1 MEKSTQKQTETFY
14 HRGVLHRLKLYL
26 LLLTGICGSIL
37 AQTSKE
43 VSALAAGDIAFIA
56 YNSDDGSTEGK
67 GFAIVTLVNINV
79 STPTANIFFTDNQW
93 DNDDSDGSRWNTT
106 EGVLTWTI
114 NAEIPA
120 GTVVLFSNV
129 DTTTPTPSTGTISR
143 SGRFDPAKENDAIW
157 AYTGT
162 PMMPT
167 PLAAISNGRPNRTF
181 VINGGLISSS
191 LITGSGLTIG
201 THAFNGQQITNNRD
215 VLEYIGPRNTEMSYA
230 AYLPEIMDMSN
241 WRVDDGNGA
250 ASNSRGAEFPPD
262 LTMFTTSSTVITP
275 PTVQSI
281 TRSTASPTNADM
293 LVWEIMFSEA
303 VQNVEAMD
311 FMVSG
316 TTATVTNVAGSGTT
330 YTVTVSGGNLASLNG
345 DVTLSIRSGNDITDL
360 GGDALNL
367 PIVPSPNE
375 VTYTVD
381 NTLPAIQSVAIASDN
396 TYVDVTFS
404 EGVYNAAGGSGALEA
419 SDFAISI
426 SGGTATFGSVTSV
439 TSGGTTLAGGE
450 TVVRLSFSLNGTA
463 DGAETLE
470 VDLIANSVYDAAG
483 NAAMAMQS
491 SSSNEVMLN
500 GPTDTTPPTV
510 TAIAY
515 NMPSASPTNA
525 DELVWD
531 ITFSEAVPT
540 VVPADFTVTGT
551 GLGSPTITV
560 TGSGTTYT
568 VTVSGGNLASLNG
581 DVTLDIADPGNDIED
596 LAGNDLDLGATPSTN
611 QVTYE
616 VDNTPPTVTAIAY
629 NMPSASPTNANM
641 LVWDITFSEAVEN
654 VDMADFMVSGTGL
667 GSPTIAVTEISGT
680 TYTVT
685 VSGGNLASL
694 NADVTLSIDVGNNI
708 TDAAG
713 NALDLT
719 TPPSTNQVTYEVDN
733 TPPTVTAIAYNMPS
747 VSPTNANMLVWD
759 ITFSEEV
766 STVVPGDFAVS
777 RGSGSVFTNSPTIA
791 VTGSGMNY
799 TVTVS
804 GGDLSTGLD
813 DDVML
818 SVGNSITDEARNALN
833 LSPPTSPSPNQVT
846 YTVDNIPPTVQ
857 SITRST
863 ASPTNADMLVW
874 EIMFSEA
881 VQNVEAMDF
890 MVSGTTATVTNV
902 TGSGTTYTVTVS
914 SGDLADLTANVTLSI
929 ADPGNNITD
938 VLTNTLNLGTTP
950 SPDEFTYIVDNTPPS
965 LSFNTFNAMMFDMS
979 VLGDGFLNAAEDDT
993 DLIITGTAAGAEDG
1007 REVTLTLNSAT
1018 YTGNVTSGVWQ
1029 VTIPATGLQGLT
1041 NGTMYS
1047 IEANVSDQAGNAA
1060 TPVSTTR
1067 DFTYDDMLPTITGTP
1082 GVTSPM
1088 VSGFTINAQM
1098 SEAGEV
1104 HYVVLADGES
1114 PPTNLQV
1121 KAGQDDGGDAA
1132 IVSGTITISTV
1143 GTDVSEAVNTYDLSG
1158 STSYEVYL
1166 VAEDQSGNLSSPVS
1180 QIDATTATADDNS
1193 QISTSTTLDESSVDI
1208 SSVSNV
1214 TPGIEVFDFTVTD
1227 QSGDGAPTLITGLT
1241 IRSGTASSTE
1251 LSGVWDQVIAGARLF
1266 DGTNSVDA
1274 SMINGSSIQFN
1285 TIPIGPG
1292 ALGEIA
1298 ESASKTYT
1306 LSIWLETT
1314 LPGTLPENFDNKSFD
1329 FSVAKTD
1336 IMTSAAGSNFT
1347 GSTVTA
1353 SISSG
1358 AVNTEVVATELDFH
1372 ALPPRIY
1379 INFDFSLTVEAADAN
1394 GNRDVDVDNNVTLSK
1409 ATGAGG
1415 LTSASGLTR
1424 DLSSGVFEWT
1434 DLEVDMF
1441 DNTTPSYTFTVSDN
1455 TVTTPLAAVTSTPEI
1470 NTSIP
1475 DDDSE
1480 ILPVGGEQTTLIPY
1494 INNADNPIPAGG
1506 SGSVQVMTFSIQDMG
1521 FDGIPTFIGDIT
1533 IDITKGPDA
1542 ELDSIGI
1549 FSSDASVK
1557 YGAAPA
1563 TASST
1568 IGLGSGGLEVA
1579 NNDTET
1585 LQIRVSFETMVTDKS
1600 QFEFMISAV
1609 TPLSTVT
1616 TSTVG
1621 GPISAVSRTT
1631 TNDNTIDVKATQLN
1645 NTSIDAIVFVNEA
1658 FNAVV
1663 QAEDANGNVDK
1674 DYTETLTASVETDD
1688 GSGTIT
1694 VGSLSVTDGVY
1705 TFSDLQLNNGGDHKI
1720 TFTSSGTPSHVVKSG
1735 DIVALFKTSDVIADP
1750 GFTYPKFF
1758 DYETYDASTIDNT
1771 AITNNEAL
1779 AIAQFVVRD
1788 GGTGDNSD
1796 GRPTEIS
1803 AVTFRLDLNTPNVI
1817 ENLALFDQDGN
1828 QRGNQ
1833 EAAATNVIFDFDEAG
1848 ASGNDVIDDTDDHV
1862 YTLYA
1867 TFQQKSGITD
1877 KEQIQ
1882 VTLTDI
1888 TNVTNSDTRSYFTR
1902 STSTIVTSPTEVMN
1916 SRNIRTSTT
1925 GDDNVL
1931 DVIADRIVYTTNPGV
1946 VRGARVYERSTG
1958 LTSESA
1964 TVTSSGITRSRN
1976 ITFTI
1981 EARDVNGNL
1990 DTDEASAL
1998 TITGT
2003 SSMGGTPDFRT
2014 MDDRTQFTNGQVND
2028 TIRITTEHESLR
2040 LEISDADANAGSR
2053 DGSSEVGNA
2062 GTSDPFDV
2070 YDTTAPSVTSVMPA
2084 DNATNVPIAGVGG
2097 VGRTLTM
2104 VFDEEIEVN
2113 PAGGVIVVQG
2123 STTPVAEQ
2131 YILDIGNPAQ
2141 VSVAPGTGSP
2151 PTSGSTVTL
2160 TLPANLT
2167 SDIDYFVNI
2176 PQGTFRD
2183 DTEGTIGG
2191 LENDFAGY
2199 TMGTEWNWDMET
2211 VLTAVNAT
2219 STSTTATG
2227 GTVTL
2232 EFNENVDITEGGIP
2246 VTTSGGTVQGF
2257 FSIRDGGGSTT
2268 TGNTITITSL
2278 ADGTDNDEF
2287 LVLNYT
2293 GTPAGDLVITY
2304 TDGGAGGVTLAGA
2317 STPELSAITGNS
2329 LVVDLDNTV
2338 PTLTGA
2344 TRSSDTEIELTF
2356 SEPVFIENKIAAEME
2371 VVDGL
2376 RNAFPGL
2383 GLGNAFA
2390 VSDWNDGTSGDNQ
2403 ITITTASFSGA
2414 IGDLT
2419 VTYRKTTSSIE
2430 DFGFNELQNSQSA
2443 AVENDNTAP
2452 TFTSAAYIDENN
2464 IELTFSEPIRTR
2476 GVNHGDFTV
2485 TDGAGSPPYTVF
2497 NQLDGTPGDSKIT
2510 IRTQDLDRALGD
2522 LTVEYNNR
2530 NAEITDFGGNTAPS
2544 GTQTISRDNKA
2555 PVFSSATKDSDTQIT
2570 VTFDEEVQIISGTPG
2585 GTFGFT
2591 VEDRAGTDYAVTGQ
2605 AYRTARTV
2613 PDAEIVLTT
2622 ADLSNAVGSL
2632 TVSYTHNDA
2641 NDYIADFGN
2650 NNAAD
2655 PTTEEQTITGDDR
2668 VPEFSSATRDSDTQI
2683 TATFNEPVQIVRGT
2697 ASPATFGFTVEDEAG
2712 GTYAVTGQADGT
2724 GGDTDIVLDTEDLS
2738 GSVGDLLVSY
2748 AHNAANDYIVDI
2760 GGVDIGGNNN
2770 PNNTTI
2776 TIEQSMRFAPELSG
2790 GSLPASTEAIYYVPP
2805 GMPTPTDHGD
2815 QLALFRTGK
2824 IVSGVSQPADPSGRT
2839 PVKITPRIDG
2849 STITVYSDAALT
2861 NMVLENTGTSKS
2873 SGYSPTV
2880 GQFFS
2885 MPPFSGF
2892 IDFSGDDDNGVYTFY
2907 ITETAGNGR
2916 SSRGPAI
2923 PYSIAFLDDITK
2935 TIAGPTPDDA
2945 TTFNEDQNEIIVN
2958 ISLAHPTGQ
2967 ILDFTGS
2974 ALRSVVDNPGGT
2986 SSVEFR
2992 VGAATADENQT
3003 SIIWRSNTSGVQATF
3018 EPSELAFNI
3027 ISREDVFAASS
3038 SIVDRSFA
3046 REGAPETLMLNTSLD
3061 DFDVGPTEGSK
3072 DQDFYTIEAY
3082 FIDEDD
3088 ERIDSVDVAGTKTL
3102 VGEVGIVDDG
3112 GNIAPQILNYNTT
3125 GTVPATTGTTGNAAP
3140 SRIDGAW
3147 EIRPKTFLDNLNS
3160 TIKNELFDDPMDA
3173 IYGLDD
3179 RVTIRLYMIWRSDD
3193 ATPRYGQIGRQD
3205 IYLYPEP
3212 EITITL
3218 QRLKNEEEEEMKPG
3232 IFFNCED
3239 DRDNPRVRAAISNYD
3254 DQGDIPGV
3262 ADNVD
3267 VDDSD
3272 DDNNIQNGY
3281 LLEYS
3286 DSNSPFTA
3294 LRRVN
3299 FSEEMIN
3306 GVAGVAPSTKKNNFS
3321 IKNPFGDGNNR
3332 TGFFRIIYRS
3342 KPLTDAEIVVQDTL
3356 EFEIRP
3362 KVSAPAIDLSANTTE
3377 IGGTL
3382 TTLSKALDDYG
3393 GLGSGRYVFEFCETD
3408 IIPDIKIDIASTG
3421 ADEVKV
3427 GSTTNPNSAYKW
3439 YRDDALS
3446 DDVLIEG
3453 NTNVLAPTPNL
3464 FRTNPVSGTL
3474 RENIYVTRTVRSCE
3488 SEAVPVDIRTFA
3500 IPDPVVLDAP
3510 DTDPNIH
3517 EDGGEYYFEYCWDRD
3532 AANPVTYDMLRI
3544 ASSLD
3549 DPDGREYIQDRSY
3562 FAVWDSE
3569 TAIDPINTIR
3579 WNAGGNYKIA
3589 DLSAAP
3595 VSAPVA
3601 GTDNMANTITSGE
3614 FWISKV
3620 VADSTIVDGTADF
3633 EGCEGARTKVTAIIY
3648 NLPDIPGERRL
3659 IGGEPQPI
3667 PGNSEF
3673 TGDPRFD
3680 NDGTDDIYTYY
3691 MCAGEEFPDIGLNP
3705 PGGLTND
3712 YTFQWS
3718 ADASFGDLLDITNR
3732 RGEVVTQEDLEN
3744 NTGSGKGTFAAV
3756 TPGIYTYYVRIVT
3769 NINQNSGYDGC
3780 LSSSQ
3785 RVDIVVYPTA
3795 DVPVISVADVADRES
3810 DGGSQLEATAADID
3824 NFDVQYNFC
3833 VDGSTA
3839 DAGGLDANTLFESM
3853 VVFDQ
3858 NVPTPRAE
3866 APDENNEVLWFT
3878 AEADASGVLNNNP
3891 IASTLDL
3898 SADELPASALQMD
3911 GIENGTFHFA
3921 VVHRENFIDGYTFFD
3936 GCRSDRKDT
3945 VYVRVNISTVP
3956 VPKFTWTG
3964 ITAGQPTVF
3973 DLIDEAADAGTT
3985 VNYDFDIYAVDAS
3998 GTRTGSPLFSGNTR
4012 TSGAVDLR
4020 AGNSE
4025 LTATFASAGVYEAE
4039 LSVTSLAG
4047 CNAVEIRRFRILEH
4061 IDLPDLGTRV
4071 YQQFFE
4077 TDDGGWF
4084 AEFQSDDGR
4093 TGSYPIGSTEDAVAR
4108 VSTWVHGT
4116 PDGVNINGTSGGSGS
4131 GQAWSTTGT
4140 YDPGSTISN
4149 TYVGN
4154 EDSWVYSPSFDFSN
4168 IPNPAIQ
4175 FETYRDL
4182 EAKDGVTFQYST
4194 DNGTNWITLGEFAP
4208 TTDGTSPSSGLNWF
4222 NARQISASVGQSA
4235 VVNET
4240 PENTAKEG
4248 WSGQYDANEE
4258 EDSRSTNGWLT
4269 STHELVRIA
4278 DPSTVRFRFALSA
4291 QGAVDEAKLGN
4302 GFGFDNIRIFNLEKS
4317 VLVEQFSSSIDGDA
4331 IRVDTTAQLYAGGRL
4346 YINYF
4351 TTLANAGGRSDVLNA
4366 RNASD
4371 PAQRRAY
4378 YGIAELGTSVLDGE
4392 VISKNSEVLPGW
4404 SDVDIS
4410 IKELAVADFLLED
4423 AGGSFGLVSNASEP
4437 NVISVSAAWRY
4448 QLPIDGG
4455 NITLQDQDYSFYFAV
4470 IEEAVSVD
4478 NITDADGKNA
4488 YTDLSIDS
4496 VYNVFRVFMP
4506 NADGEPFTNH
4516 TGSFTTDTVFNVSAE
4531 WEIYNVYD
4539 IDKLRVI
4546 AFVQDNNTRRVLQAG
4561 DLAVTGKTLSA
4572 TGTTAND
4579 LSGFVLYPNP
4589 ANSGFI
4595 VEFASQIT
4603 ADAAWVLLDQTGREA
4618 AAGTIAKGSHRINV
4632 NTEEVPGGLYFIH
4645 IYGADHK
4652 RQSKRVIVIH

>member
-1 MEKSTQKQTETFY
+1 M
-14 HRGVLHRLKLYL
+14 
-26 LLLTGICGSIL
+26 
-37 AQTSKE
+37 
-43 VSALAAGDIAFIA
+43 
-56 YNSDDGSTEGK
+56 
-67 GFAIVTLVNINV
+67 
-79 STPTANIFFTDNQW
+79 
-93 DNDDSDGSRWNTT
+93 
-106 EGVLTWTI
+106 
-114 NAEIPA
+114 
-120 GTVVLFSNV
+120 
-129 DTTTPTPSTGTISR
+129 
-143 SGRFDPAKENDAIW
+143 
-157 AYTGT
+157 
-162 PMMPT
+162 
-167 PLAAISNGRPNRTF
+167 
-181 VINGGLISSS
+181 
-191 LITGSGLTIG
+191 
-201 THAFNGQQITNNRD
+201 
-215 VLEYIGPRNTEMSYA
+215 
-230 AYLPEIMDMSN
+230 
-241 WRVDDGNGA
+241 
-250 ASNSRGAEFPPD
+250 
-262 LTMFTTSSTVITP
+262 
-275 PTVQSI
+275 
-281 TRSTASPTNADM
+281 
-293 LVWEIMFSEA
+293 
-303 VQNVEAMD
+303 
-311 FMVSG
+311 
-316 TTATVTNVAGSGTT
+316 
-330 YTVTVSGGNLASLNG
+330 
-345 DVTLSIRSGNDITDL
+345 
-360 GGDALNL
+360 
-367 PIVPSPNE
+367 
-375 VTYTVD
+375 
-381 NTLPAIQSVAIASDN
+381 
-396 TYVDVTFS
+396 
-404 EGVYNAAGGSGALEA
+404 
-419 SDFAISI
+419 
-426 SGGTATFGSVTSV
+426 
-439 TSGGTTLAGGE
+439 
-450 TVVRLSFSLNGTA
+450 
-463 DGAETLE
+463 
-470 VDLIANSVYDAAG
+470 
-483 NAAMAMQS
+483 
-491 SSSNEVMLN
+491 
-500 GPTDTTPPTV
+500 
-510 TAIAY
+510 
-515 NMPSASPTNA
+515 
-525 DELVWD
+525 
-531 ITFSEAVPT
+531 
-540 VVPADFTVTGT
+540 
-551 GLGSPTITV
+551 
-560 TGSGTTYT
+560 
-568 VTVSGGNLASLNG
+568 
-581 DVTLDIADPGNDIED
+581 
-596 LAGNDLDLGATPSTN
+596 
-611 QVTYE
+611 
-616 VDNTPPTVTAIAY
+616 
-629 NMPSASPTNANM
+629 
-641 LVWDITFSEAVEN
+641 
-654 VDMADFMVSGTGL
+654 
-667 GSPTIAVTEISGT
+667 
-680 TYTVT
+680 
-685 VSGGNLASL
+685 
-694 NADVTLSIDVGNNI
+694 
-708 TDAAG
+708 
-713 NALDLT
+713 
-719 TPPSTNQVTYEVDN
+719 
-733 TPPTVTAIAYNMPS
+733 
-747 VSPTNANMLVWD
+747 
-759 ITFSEEV
+759 
-766 STVVPGDFAVS
+766 
-777 RGSGSVFTNSPTIA
+777 
-791 VTGSGMNY
+791 
-799 TVTVS
+799 
-804 GGDLSTGLD
+804 
-813 DDVML
+813 
-818 SVGNSITDEARNALN
+818 
-833 LSPPTSPSPNQVT
+833 
-846 YTVDNIPPTVQ
+846 
-857 SITRST
+857 
-863 ASPTNADMLVW
+863 
-874 EIMFSEA
+874 
-881 VQNVEAMDF
+881 
-890 MVSGTTATVTNV
+890 
-902 TGSGTTYTVTVS
+902 
-914 SGDLADLTANVTLSI
+914 
-929 ADPGNNITD
+929 
-938 VLTNTLNLGTTP
+938 
-950 SPDEFTYIVDNTPPS
+950 
-965 LSFNTFNAMMFDMS
+965 
-979 VLGDGFLNAAEDDT
+979 
-993 DLIITGTAAGAEDG
+993 
-1007 REVTLTLNSAT
+1007 
-1018 YTGNVTSGVWQ
+1018 
-1029 VTIPATGLQGLT
+1029 
-1041 NGTMYS
+1041 
-1047 IEANVSDQAGNAA
+1047 
-1060 TPVSTTR
+1060 
-1067 DFTYDDMLPTITGTP
+1067 
-1082 GVTSPM
+1082 
-1088 VSGFTINAQM
+1088 
-1098 SEAGEV
+1098 
-1104 HYVVLADGES
+1104 
-1114 PPTNLQV
+1114 
-1121 KAGQDDGGDAA
+1121 
-1132 IVSGTITISTV
+1132 
-1143 GTDVSEAVNTYDLSG
+1143 
-1158 STSYEVYL
+1158 
-1166 VAEDQSGNLSSPVS
+1166 
-1180 QIDATTATADDNS
+1180 
-1193 QISTSTTLDESSVDI
+1193 
-1208 SSVSNV
+1208 
-1214 TPGIEVFDFTVTD
+1214 
-1227 QSGDGAPTLITGLT
+1227 
-1241 IRSGTASSTE
+1241 
-1251 LSGVWDQVIAGARLF
+1251 
-1266 DGTNSVDA
+1266 
-1274 SMINGSSIQFN
+1274 
-1285 TIPIGPG
+1285 
-1292 ALGEIA
+1292 
-1298 ESASKTYT
+1298 
-1306 LSIWLETT
+1306 
-1314 LPGTLPENFDNKSFD
+1314 
-1329 FSVAKTD
+1329 
-1336 IMTSAAGSNFT
+1336 
-1347 GSTVTA
+1347 
-1353 SISSG
+1353 
-1358 AVNTEVVATELDFH
+1358 
-1372 ALPPRIY
+1372 
-1379 INFDFSLTVEAADAN
+1379 
-1394 GNRDVDVDNNVTLSK
+1394 
-1409 ATGAGG
+1409 
-1415 LTSASGLTR
+1415 
-1424 DLSSGVFEWT
+1424 
-1434 DLEVDMF
+1434 
-1441 DNTTPSYTFTVSDN
+1441 
-1455 TVTTPLAAVTSTPEI
+1455 
-1470 NTSIP
+1470 
-1475 DDDSE
+1475 
-1480 ILPVGGEQTTLIPY
+1480 
-1494 INNADNPIPAGG
+1494 
-1506 SGSVQVMTFSIQDMG
+1506 
-1521 FDGIPTFIGDIT
+1521 
-1533 IDITKGPDA
+1533 
-1542 ELDSIGI
+1542 
-1549 FSSDASVK
+1549 
-1557 YGAAPA
+1557 
-1563 TASST
+1563 
-1568 IGLGSGGLEVA
+1568 
-1579 NNDTET
+1579 
-1585 LQIRVSFETMVTDKS
+1585 
-1600 QFEFMISAV
+1600 
-1609 TPLSTVT
+1609 
-1616 TSTVG
+1616 
-1621 GPISAVSRTT
+1621 
-1631 TNDNTIDVKATQLN
+1631 
-1645 NTSIDAIVFVNEA
+1645 
-1658 FNAVV
+1658 
-1663 QAEDANGNVDK
+1663 
-1674 DYTETLTASVETDD
+1674 
-1688 GSGTIT
+1688 
-1694 VGSLSVTDGVY
+1694 
-1705 TFSDLQLNNGGDHKI
+1705 
-1720 TFTSSGTPSHVVKSG
+1720 
-1735 DIVALFKTSDVIADP
+1735 
-1750 GFTYPKFF
+1750 
-1758 DYETYDASTIDNT
+1758 
-1771 AITNNEAL
+1771 
-1779 AIAQFVVRD
+1779 
-1788 GGTGDNSD
+1788 
-1796 GRPTEIS
+1796 
-1803 AVTFRLDLNTPNVI
+1803 
-1817 ENLALFDQDGN
+1817 
-1828 QRGNQ
+1828 
-1833 EAAATNVIFDFDEAG
+1833 
-1848 ASGNDVIDDTDDHV
+1848 
-1862 YTLYA
+1862 
-1867 TFQQKSGITD
+1867 
-1877 KEQIQ
+1877 
-1882 VTLTDI
+1882 
-1888 TNVTNSDTRSYFTR
+1888 
-1902 STSTIVTSPTEVMN
+1902 
-1916 SRNIRTSTT
+1916 
-1925 GDDNVL
+1925 
-1931 DVIADRIVYTTNPGV
+1931 
-1946 VRGARVYERSTG
+1946 
-1958 LTSESA
+1958 
-1964 TVTSSGITRSRN
+1964 
-1976 ITFTI
+1976 
-1981 EARDVNGNL
+1981 
-1990 DTDEASAL
+1990 DTDETSAL

-2003 SSMGGTPDFRT
+2003 STLGGT
-2014 MDDRTQFTNGQVND
+2014 DRAARIQIQGGAATEFASGVYMG
-2028 TIRITTEHESLR
+2028 TIRILNEHENLQ
-2040 LEISDADANAGSR
+2040 LEISDADADAGSR
-2053 DGSSEVGNA
+2053 DGSSEVGKA

-2131 YILDIGNPAQ
+2131 YILDISNPAQ

-2232 EFNENVDITEGGIP
+2232 EFNENVDITEGGTP

-2268 TGNTITITSL
+2268 TNTITITSL

-2403 ITITTASFSGA
+2403 ITITTESFSGA

-2443 AVENDNTAP
+2443 TVDTDNTAP
-2452 TFTSAAYIDENN
+2452 TFTSAAYIDKNH
-2464 IELTFSEPIRTR
+2464 IRLIFNDSIQT
-2476 GVNHGDFTV
+2476 NESNPGDFIV
-2485 TDGAGSPPYTVF
+2485 TDGAGITYTVF
-2497 NQLDGTPGDSKIT
+2497 SQSDGIPGDARVT

-2522 LTVEYNNR
+2522 LTVTYSNTNM
-2530 NAEITDFGGNTAPS
+2530 EITDFGGNTAPS

-2570 VTFDEEVQIISGTPG
+2570 VTFDELVQIVPGTPG

-2605 AYRTARTV
+2605 ADGTADDTN
-2613 PDAEIVLTT
+2613 IVLTT
-2622 ADLSNAVGSL
+2622 A
-2632 TVSYTHNDA
+2632 
-2641 NDYIADFGN
+2641 
-2650 NNAAD
+2650 
-2655 PTTEEQTITGDDR
+2655 
-2668 VPEFSSATRDSDTQI
+2668 
-2683 TATFNEPVQIVRGT
+2683 
-2697 ASPATFGFTVEDEAG
+2697 
-2712 GTYAVTGQADGT
+2712 
-2724 GGDTDIVLDTEDLS
+2724 DLS

-2748 AHNAANDYIVDI
+2748 AHDAMHDYIVDI
-2760 GGVDIGGNNN
+2760 GGNNN
-2770 PNNTTI
+2770 ANNVTI
-2776 TIEQSMRFAPELSG
+2776 TIEQSMRFAPTLIEKEL
-2790 GSLPASTEAIYYVPP
+2790 PTPTEAIYEPNDVSP
-2805 GMPTPTDHGD
+2805 GMPPSRTEPGD

-2839 PVKITPRIDG
+2839 PVTITPRIDG

-2861 NMVLENTGTSKS
+2861 NMVLENTGTSSS

-2880 GQFFS
+2880 DDFMNPLG
-2885 MPPFSGF
+2885 
-2892 IDFSGDDDNGVYTFY
+2892 IDVSSGDNDNGVYTFY

-2923 PYSIAFLDDITK
+2923 SYSIAFLDEVSNIDVGSGNANSTFFTANDSDQNRLSIKMPASTDQTLSYTGLGLNNIMYGTTPPTQSTADFRADRAGSGTHQISIRWENTASSVIAIFTPEELNFSVASASEVFDGGGNRNFALTAGSATIDIEDTLNGIDK
-2935 TIAGPTPDDA
+2935 GEGTDGASDDFYGIEVYLIAGPYDGINMEGKNKNTKPSANIDKIKTDISMDVLDI
-2945 TTFNEDQNEIIVN
+2945 FGNPSIVN
-2958 ISLAHPTGQ
+2958 RDSADIAHYVLDYVPSPTAPGARPIRPMPIGTPASVLNQ
-2967 ILDFTGS
+2967 WSFNPS
-2974 ALRSVVDNPGGT
+2974 ALSDVPGYNESMRQVEVLQFNTIKIRDDGTELDTRDVINTAYVFLYPDPVVNIRGT
-2986 SSVEFR
+2986 D
-2992 VGAATADENQT
+2992 GAIFCEDET
-3003 SIIWRSNTSGVQATF
+3003 
-3018 EPSELAFNI
+3018 AFNI
-3027 ISREDVFAASS
+3027 RVMLTTYEERSEGQPFEVEVPDSDIGDSNKRIDNGYTLVYYGMDDTYTTPVTTIVFPPHTSDDSRGRQFNPSD
-3038 SIVDRSFA
+3038 
-3046 REGAPETLMLNTSLD
+3046 P
-3061 DFDVGPTEGSK
+3061 
-3072 DQDFYTIEAY
+3072 DQDGDG
-3082 FIDEDD
+3082 DED
-3088 ERIDSVDVAGTKTL
+3088 E
-3102 VGEVGIVDDG
+3102 
-3112 GNIAPQILNYNTT
+3112 T
-3125 GTVPATTGTTGNAAP
+3125 GYY
-3140 SRIDGAW
+3140 
-3147 EIRPKTFLDNLNS
+3147 EIRYT
-3160 TIKNELFDDPMDA
+3160 
-3173 IYGLDD
+3173 
-3179 RVTIRLYMIWRSDD
+3179 
-3193 ATPRYGQIGRQD
+3193 
-3205 IYLYPEP
+3205 
-3212 EITITL
+3212 
-3218 QRLKNEEEEEMKPG
+3218 
-3232 IFFNCED
+3232 
-3239 DRDNPRVRAAISNYD
+3239 
-3254 DQGDIPGV
+3254 
-3262 ADNVD
+3262 
-3267 VDDSD
+3267 
-3272 DDNNIQNGY
+3272 
-3281 LLEYS
+3281 
-3286 DSNSPFTA
+3286 
-3294 LRRVN
+3294 
-3299 FSEEMIN
+3299 
-3306 GVAGVAPSTKKNNFS
+3306 
-3321 IKNPFGDGNNR
+3321 
-3332 TGFFRIIYRS
+3332 S
-3342 KPLTDAEIVVQDTL
+3342 KPLTPVNLTASDTWRVRVV
-3356 EFEIRP
+3356 ENGE
-3362 KVSAPAIDLSANTTE
+3362 APDIIDLTSLNAA
-3377 IGGTL
+3377 GGYNA
-3382 TTLSKALDDYG
+3382 ALEG
-3393 GLGSGRYVFEFCETD
+3393 YVFEYCSGETVLD
-3408 IIPDIKIDIASTG
+3408 IPMSASGTG
-3421 ADEVKV
+3421 SIEYDSLAWYFRAEGSGERSLINDRYYGGVRI
-3427 GSTTNPNSAYKW
+3427 STTLEASHFLDSNPFIGETSVK
-3439 YRDDALS
+3439 L
-3446 DDVLIEG
+3446 E
-3453 NTNVLAPTPNL
+3453 
-3464 FRTNPVSGTL
+3464 
-3474 RENIYVTRTVRSCE
+3474 VTRWLNGCE
-3488 SEAVPVDIRTFA
+3488 SEAVPVDIRIFA

-3839 DAGGLDANTLFESM
+3839 DRAGLDANTLFESM

-4116 PDGVNINGTSGGSGS
+4116 PDGVNINGTRGGSGS

-4258 EDSRSTNGWLT
+4258 ELSRSTNGWLT

-4378 YGIAELGTSVLDGE
+4378 YGIAELGTSVLDGD

-4516 TGSFTTDTVFNVSAE
+4516 TGSVTTDTVFNVSAE

>member
-1 MEKSTQKQTETFY
+1 APTLSFNTFSTMLFDMSVLGDGFLNATEDNTD
-14 HRGVLHRLKLYL
+14 LII
-26 LLLTGICGSIL
+26 TGTATG
-37 AQTSKE
+37 AEDRQM
-43 VSALAAGDIAFIA
+43 
-56 YNSDDGSTEGK
+56 
-67 GFAIVTLVNINV
+67 VTL
-79 STPTANIFFTDNQW
+79 T
-93 DNDDSDGSRWNTT
+93 
-106 EGVLTWTI
+106 L
-114 NAEIPA
+114 
-120 GTVVLFSNV
+120 
-129 DTTTPTPSTGTISR
+129 R
-143 SGRFDPAKENDAIW
+143 S
-157 AYTGT
+157 
-162 PMMPT
+162 
-167 PLAAISNGRPNRTF
+167 
-181 VINGGLISSS
+181 
-191 LITGSGLTIG
+191 
-201 THAFNGQQITNNRD
+201 
-215 VLEYIGPRNTEMSYA
+215 
-230 AYLPEIMDMSN
+230 
-241 WRVDDGNGA
+241 
-250 ASNSRGAEFPPD
+250 
-262 LTMFTTSSTVITP
+262 
-275 PTVQSI
+275 
-281 TRSTASPTNADM
+281 
-293 LVWEIMFSEA
+293 
-303 VQNVEAMD
+303 
-311 FMVSG
+311 
-316 TTATVTNVAGSGTT
+316 
-330 YTVTVSGGNLASLNG
+330 
-345 DVTLSIRSGNDITDL
+345 
-360 GGDALNL
+360 
-367 PIVPSPNE
+367 
-375 VTYTVD
+375 VTYTS
-381 NTLPAIQSVAIASDN
+381 N
-396 TYVDVTFS
+396 
-404 EGVYNAAGGSGALEA
+404 
-419 SDFAISI
+419 
-426 SGGTATFGSVTSV
+426 V
-439 TSGGTTLAGGE
+439 TSGDWSVTIPAAGLQALTDGTMYSIE
-450 TVVRLSFSLNGTA
+450 
-463 DGAETLE
+463 
-470 VDLIANSVYDAAG
+470 ANVSDQAG
-483 NAAMAMQS
+483 NAATPVS
-491 SSSNEVMLN
+491 
-500 GPTDTTPPTV
+500 TTRDFTYDNTLPTV

-515 NMPSASPTNA
+515 NMPSASPTN
-525 DELVWD
+525 
-531 ITFSEAVPT
+531 
-540 VVPADFTVTGT
+540 
-551 GLGSPTITV
+551 
-560 TGSGTTYT
+560 
-568 VTVSGGNLASLNG
+568 
-581 DVTLDIADPGNDIED
+581 
-596 LAGNDLDLGATPSTN
+596 
-611 QVTYE
+611 
-616 VDNTPPTVTAIAY
+616 VD
-629 NMPSASPTNANM
+629 M
-641 LVWDITFSEAVEN
+641 LVWDITFSEAVRN
-654 VDMADFMVSGTGL
+654 VDV
-667 GSPTIAVTEISGT
+667 
-680 TYTVT
+680 
-685 VSGGNLASL
+685 
-694 NADVTLSIDVGNNI
+694 
-708 TDAAG
+708 
-713 NALDLT
+713 
-719 TPPSTNQVTYEVDN
+719 
-733 TPPTVTAIAYNMPS
+733 
-747 VSPTNANMLVWD
+747 
-759 ITFSEEV
+759 
-766 STVVPGDFAVS
+766 GDFAVS

-804 GGDLSTGLD
+804 GGDLAGLD
-813 DDVML
+813 DDVTL
-818 SVGNSITDEARNALN
+818 SIDDGGNNIEDAAGNALN
-833 LSPPTSPSPNQVT
+833 LTPVPTTNNNT
-846 YTVDNIPPTVQ
+846 YTVDNTAPT
-857 SITRST
+857 
-863 ASPTNADMLVW
+863 
-874 EIMFSEA
+874 
-881 VQNVEAMDF
+881 
-890 MVSGTTATVTNV
+890 
-902 TGSGTTYTVTVS
+902 
-914 SGDLADLTANVTLSI
+914 
-929 ADPGNNITD
+929 
-938 VLTNTLNLGTTP
+938 LGTST
-950 SPDEFTYIVDNTPPS
+950 I
-965 LSFNTFNAMMFDMS
+965 
-979 VLGDGFLNAAEDDT
+979 
-993 DLIITGTAAGAEDG
+993 
-1007 REVTLTLNSAT
+1007 SA
-1018 YTGNVTSGVWQ
+1018 Q
-1029 VTIPATGLQGLT
+1029 
-1041 NGTMYS
+1041 
-1047 IEANVSDQAGNAA
+1047 
-1060 TPVSTTR
+1060 TT
-1067 DFTYDDMLPTITGTP
+1067 T
-1082 GVTSPM
+1082 
-1088 VSGFTINAQM
+1088 GFTITTQLN
-1098 SEAGEV
+1098 ELGDV
-1104 HYVVLADGES
+1104 HYVVVADGATA
-1114 PPTNLQV
+1114 PTAAQV
-1121 KAGQDDGGDAA
+1121 KAGENSGGTAA
-1132 IVSGTITISTV
+1132 LASGTINIDVANTDKTGTV
-1143 GTDVSEAVNTYDLSG
+1143 TGLPSPGMLYD
-1158 STSYEVYL
+1158 VYL
-1166 VAEDQSGNLSSPVS
+1166 AGEDAADNLNTTTVS
-1180 QIDATTATADDNS
+1180 ILDASTADTDSDARIVVGGETANIDYAANQQTDLTRGTGVS
-1193 QISTSTTLDESSVDI
+1193 LASIEITDAGSVD
-1208 SSVSNV
+1208 
-1214 TPGIEVFDFTVTD
+1214 GIPTILTELTLTVTND
-1227 QSGDGAPTLITGLT
+1227 TYLRQLALYDG
-1241 IRSGTASSTE
+1241 STE
-1251 LSGVWDQVIAGARLF
+1251 LAEITVSGSPAV
-1266 DGTNSVDA
+1266 
-1274 SMINGSSIQFN
+1274 
-1285 TIPIGPG
+1285 
-1292 ALGEIA
+1292 
-1298 ESASKTYT
+1298 
-1306 LSIWLETT
+1306 
-1314 LPGTLPENFDNKSFD
+1314 
-1329 FSVAKTD
+1329 
-1336 IMTSAAGSNFT
+1336 FT
-1347 GSTVTA
+1347 GM
-1353 SISSG
+1353 
-1358 AVNTEVVATELDFH
+1358 
-1372 ALPPRIY
+1372 
-1379 INFDFSLTVEAADAN
+1379 SLTVPNGTTKTLTLRGSFTTAVEDNEQVAFMLAGATAQMAGSSQFKSPLTGGTSATTSDANKIEVEATTYAFAVQPTDVNQCVPMSSAVQVEAVDAN
-1394 GNRDVDVDNNVTLSK
+1394 GNRDLDYNETTGVEITSDGTMNPTPVAVPISNGIGTAGDIIHEAPATGVTLTV
-1409 ATGAGG
+1409 TGNLNGGTGVVSNTFNVLPFDTDSDAKIVAGG
-1415 LTSASGLTR
+1415 ETNNIIYAANQQTNLTSSTGVSLAS
-1424 DLSSGVFEWT
+1424 
-1434 DLEVDMF
+1434 
-1441 DNTTPSYTFTVSDN
+1441 
-1455 TVTTPLAAVTSTPEI
+1455 
-1470 NTSIP
+1470 
-1475 DDDSE
+1475 
-1480 ILPVGGEQTTLIPY
+1480 
-1494 INNADNPIPAGG
+1494 
-1506 SGSVQVMTFSIQDMG
+1506 
-1521 FDGIPTFIGDIT
+1521 
-1533 IDITKGPDA
+1533 IDITDMGSVDENPTILTGLELTVTNPGYLRQLALYDGSNELA
-1542 ELDSIGI
+1542 EITVSG
-1549 FSSDASVK
+1549 
-1557 YGAAPA
+1557 A
-1563 TASST
+1563 TAVFTGMNFPVAEGTIEMLTLRGSFTTAVEDNEQVAFTLAGATAQATCSSQFGTLTNTTSST
-1568 IGLGSGGLEVA
+1568 TGDANKIEV
-1579 NNDTET
+1579 E
-1585 LQIRVSFETMVTDKS
+1585 
-1600 QFEFMISAV
+1600 
-1609 TPLSTVT
+1609 
-1616 TSTVG
+1616 
-1621 GPISAVSRTT
+1621 
-1631 TNDNTIDVKATQLN
+1631 ATQLN

-1674 DYTETLTASVETDD
+1674 DYTETLTASVETGD
-1688 GSGTIT
+1688 GRGTIT
-1694 VGSLSVTDGVY
+1694 AGSPSVTDGVY

-1720 TFTSSGTPSHVVKSG
+1720 TFTSSGTPSHVVKSSP
-1735 DIVALFKTSDVIADP
+1735 IVALFKTSDVIIDP

-1771 AITNNEAL
+1771 AITDNKAL

-1788 GGTGDNSD
+1788 GGTGHNSD
-1796 GRPTEIS
+1796 GRPTEIA

-1817 ENLALFDQDGN
+1817 ENLALFDQEGN

-1848 ASGNDVIDDTDDHV
+1848 ASGNDVIADTDDHV

-1888 TNVTNSDTRSYFTR
+1888 TNVTNSDTRSYFFTS

-1916 SRNIRTSTT
+1916 IRDIMTSTT

-1946 VRGARVYERSTG
+1946 ARVYERSTG

-1981 EARDVNGNL
+1981 EARDGNGNL

-2028 TIRITTEHESLR
+2028 TIRITTEHEDLR
-2040 LEISDADANAGSR
+2040 LEISDGDLNSGSR
-2053 DGSSEVGNA
+2053 GNATTIGNA

-2131 YILDIGNPAQ
+2131 YILDISNPAQ

-2287 LVLNYT
+2287 LVLNYM

-2403 ITITTASFSGA
+2403 ITITTASFSRA
-2414 IGDLT
+2414 VGDLT

-2443 AVENDNTAP
+2443 TVENDNTAP
-2452 TFTSAAYIDENN
+2452 TFTSAAYIDKNH
-2464 IELTFSEPIRTR
+2464 IRLIFNDSIQT
-2476 GVNHGDFTV
+2476 NESNPGDFIV
-2485 TDGAGSPPYTVF
+2485 TDGAGMTYTVF
-2497 NQLDGTPGDSKIT
+2497 SQSDGIPGDARVT

-2522 LTVEYNNR
+2522 LTVGYDNR
-2530 NAEITDFGGNTAPS
+2530 HAEITDFGGNPLPVPPDMPS
-2544 GTQTISRDNKA
+2544 VLQTQTISRDNKA
-2555 PVFSSATKDSDTQIT
+2555 PVFSSATKNSDTQIT
-2570 VTFDEEVQIISGTPG
+2570 VTFDEEVQIVPGTPG

-2605 AYRTARTV
+2605 ADRTARDT
-2613 PDAEIVLTT
+2613 DIVLTV
-2622 ADLSNAVGSL
+2622 ADLSGAVGSL
-2632 TVSYTHNDA
+2632 TVSYTHSTT

-2655 PTTEEQTITGDDR
+2655 PTTEEQTINRDDTA
-2668 VPEFSSATRDSDTQI
+2668 PDFSSATRDSDTQI

-2724 GGDTDIVLDTEDLS
+2724 ADDTNIVLTTADLS

-2748 AHNAANDYIVDI
+2748 EHDAMHDYIVDI
-2760 GGVDIGGNNN
+2760 GGNNN
-2770 PNNTTI
+2770 ANNVTI
-2776 TIEQSMRFAPELSG
+2776 TIEQSMRFAPTLIEKEL
-2790 GSLPASTEAIYYVPP
+2790 PTPTEAIYEPNDVSP
-2805 GMPTPTDHGD
+2805 GMPPSRTEPGD

-2839 PVKITPRIDG
+2839 PVTITPRIDG

-2861 NMVLENTGTSKS
+2861 NMVLENTGTSSS

-2880 GQFFS
+2880 DDFMNPLG
-2885 MPPFSGF
+2885 
-2892 IDFSGDDDNGVYTFY
+2892 IDVSSGDNDNGVYTFY

-2923 PYSIAFLDDITK
+2923 SYSIAFLDEVSNIDVGSGNANSTFFTANDSDQNRLSIELPASTDQTLSYTGLGLTNITNRPPGTPPTQSTADFRADRAGSGTHQISIRWENTASSVIAIFTPEELNFSVASASEVFDGGGNRNFALTAGSATIDIEDTLNGIDK
-2935 TIAGPTPDDA
+2935 GEGTDGASDDFYGIEVYLIAGPYDGINMEGKNKNTKPSA
-2945 TTFNEDQNEIIVN
+2945 N
-2958 ISLAHPTGQ
+2958 IDKIKTDISMDV
-2967 ILDFTGS
+2967 LDIFG
-2974 ALRSVVDNPGGT
+2974 NP
-2986 SSVEFR
+2986 
-2992 VGAATADENQT
+2992 
-3003 SIIWRSNTSGVQATF
+3003 
-3018 EPSELAFNI
+3018 
-3027 ISREDVFAASS
+3027 
-3038 SIVDRSFA
+3038 SIVDRDSADIAHYVLDYVPSPTAPGARPIRPMPIGTPASVLNQWSFNPSA
-3046 REGAPETLMLNTSLD
+3046 LSDVPGYNESMRQVEVLRFNTIKIRDDGTELDTRDVINTAYVFLYPDPVVNIRGTDGAIFCEDETAFNIRVMLTTYEERSEGQPFEVEVPDSDIGDSNKRIDNGYTLVYYGMDDTYTTPVTTIVFPPHTSD
-3061 DFDVGPTEGSK
+3061 DSRGRQFNPSDP
-3072 DQDFYTIEAY
+3072 DQDKDR
-3082 FIDEDD
+3082 DED
-3088 ERIDSVDVAGTKTL
+3088 E
-3102 VGEVGIVDDG
+3102 
-3112 GNIAPQILNYNTT
+3112 T
-3125 GTVPATTGTTGNAAP
+3125 GYY
-3140 SRIDGAW
+3140 
-3147 EIRPKTFLDNLNS
+3147 EIRYT
-3160 TIKNELFDDPMDA
+3160 
-3173 IYGLDD
+3173 
-3179 RVTIRLYMIWRSDD
+3179 
-3193 ATPRYGQIGRQD
+3193 
-3205 IYLYPEP
+3205 
-3212 EITITL
+3212 
-3218 QRLKNEEEEEMKPG
+3218 
-3232 IFFNCED
+3232 
-3239 DRDNPRVRAAISNYD
+3239 
-3254 DQGDIPGV
+3254 
-3262 ADNVD
+3262 
-3267 VDDSD
+3267 
-3272 DDNNIQNGY
+3272 
-3281 LLEYS
+3281 
-3286 DSNSPFTA
+3286 
-3294 LRRVN
+3294 
-3299 FSEEMIN
+3299 
-3306 GVAGVAPSTKKNNFS
+3306 
-3321 IKNPFGDGNNR
+3321 
-3332 TGFFRIIYRS
+3332 S
-3342 KPLTDAEIVVQDTL
+3342 KPLTPVNLTASDTWRVRVV
-3356 EFEIRP
+3356 ENGE
-3362 KVSAPAIDLSANTTE
+3362 APDIIDLTSLNAA
-3377 IGGTL
+3377 GGYNA
-3382 TTLSKALDDYG
+3382 ALEG
-3393 GLGSGRYVFEFCETD
+3393 YVFEYCSGETVLD
-3408 IIPDIKIDIASTG
+3408 IPMSASGTG
-3421 ADEVKV
+3421 SIEYDRLAWYFRAEGSGERSLINDRYGDLVTGGGGV
-3427 GSTTNPNSAYKW
+3427 RTSTTLEASHFLDSNPFIGETSVK
-3439 YRDDALS
+3439 L
-3446 DDVLIEG
+3446 E
-3453 NTNVLAPTPNL
+3453 
-3464 FRTNPVSGTL
+3464 
-3474 RENIYVTRTVRSCE
+3474 VTRWLNKCE
-3488 SEAVPVDIRTFA
+3488 SEAVPVDIRIFA

-3839 DAGGLDANTLFESM
+3839 DRAGLDANTLFESM

-4116 PDGVNINGTSGGSGS
+4116 PDGVNINGTRGGSGS

-4258 EDSRSTNGWLT
+4258 ELSRSTNGWLT

-4378 YGIAELGTSVLDGE
+4378 YGIAELGTSVLDGD

-4516 TGSFTTDTVFNVSAE
+4516 TGSVTTDTVFNVSAE